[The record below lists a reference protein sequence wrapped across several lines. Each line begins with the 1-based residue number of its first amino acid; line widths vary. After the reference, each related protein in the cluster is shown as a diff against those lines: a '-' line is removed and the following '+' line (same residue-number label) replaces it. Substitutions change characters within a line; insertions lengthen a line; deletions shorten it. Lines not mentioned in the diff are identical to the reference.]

1 MASPRTRRVLQD
13 LRPRDDNNNC
23 FECGAHNP
31 QWVSVTYGIWICLEC
46 SGKHRGLGV
55 HLSFVR
61 SVTMDKWKDIELE
74 KMKVGGNKKAKLFL
88 EKQSD
93 WDANLPL
100 QERYNTKAA
109 ALYRDKIAT
118 EAQGK
123 SWSIETS
130 SAKNYTPHII
140 PKNSSNNSLHSLN
153 STGNFSYQDSN
164 SNSQFEEWDS
174 LGSGYQS
181 NIPSNQGSRYT
192 GFGYS
197 APPPP
202 RSHSQE
208 VFDGAMAS
216 LSSGWSTF
224 ASGATKFVYKAS
236 EGVVKLGSAASQ
248 KVTEITET
256 VNEKVKE
263 GSLIED
269 LQTQVHTI
277 GNKVVDV
284 SKKGWQDLSVMFSQK
299 ATTLETAEGAPTEK
313 SSLLGGSINK
323 DSNRNK
329 DIDKSNTPLLDET
342 SNSPDKDSWSWH
354 DEENKSQQTSPVKTK
369 KSPSAAEWNAE
380 EWKSK
385 PNRANKNSK
394 GKQSSSINH
403 SNKGKDI
410 KQCQEGEK
418 LLIDFGEESK
428 SGNGEVEGNWGWEE
442 DDWEDLETS
451 SKGYQ
456 RIGSK
461 KD

>member
-1 MASPRTRRVLQD
+1 MASPRTRRVLQE
-13 LRPRDDNNNC
+13 LRPRDENNNC

-74 KMKVGGNKKAKLFL
+74 KMKVGGNKKAKLFF
-88 EKQSD
+88 EKQPD
-93 WDANLPL
+93 WDVSLPL
-100 QERYNTKAA
+100 QEKYNTKAA

-123 SWSIETS
+123 PWSVETS

-140 PKNSSNNSLHSLN
+140 PKNSSNSSLHSLT
-153 STGNFSYQDSN
+153 STGNFSYQDTN
-164 SNSQFEEWDS
+164 SNQFEEWDS
-174 LGSGYQS
+174 IGSGYQS
-181 NIPSNQGSRYT
+181 NIPSNQGNRYT

-208 VFDGAMAS
+208 VFDGALAS

-263 GSLIED
+263 GSIIED
-269 LQTQVHTI
+269 LQSQVSTI
-277 GNKVVDV
+277 GTKVVDV

-313 SSLLGGSINK
+313 SSLLGSPINK
-323 DSNRNK
+323 DSKCK

-342 SNSPDKDSWSWH
+342 FNSSVDKESWNWQEDTTS
-354 DEENKSQQTSPVKTK
+354 SQQASPTKAK
-369 KSPSAAEWNAE
+369 KSPSEEWNTE

-385 PNRANKNSK
+385 PSRANKNNK
-394 GKQSSSINH
+394 VKQNSSISH
-403 SNKGKDI
+403 SNKGKDN
-410 KQCQEGEK
+410 KKCKEGEK
-418 LLIDFGEESK
+418 LLIDFGDETK
-428 SGNGEVEGNWGWEE
+428 SGNGELESNWGWDD
-442 DDWEDLETS
+442 DDWEEMEKS
-451 SKGYQ
+451 NKGYQ
-456 RIGSK
+456 RIGLK
-461 KD
+461 KE